1 MTKVKKSKKTYP
13 IANKNLDIPEKTLLL
28 GVLKEYK
35 AYVDKLLAEIDDLKN
50 KNKILIEKGKSLEKE
65 KRELIESVALTKT
78 EKKEVLRNVRKEEL
92 YKILVE
98 RNKVIQQRNKVLEE
112 EKEQLIYKLARLQ
125 AS

>member
-78 EKKEVLRNVRKEEL
+78 EKKEVLRNVRKEENFGKGYIAGKYGAIPML
-92 YKILVE
+92 NLDFAHV
-98 RNKVIQQRNKVLEE
+98 VSQM
-112 EKEQLIYKLARLQ
+112 
-125 AS
+125 

>member
-1 MTKVKKSKKTYP
+1 MNLNKELDLPKVTQFRY
-13 IANKNLDIPEKTLLL
+13 
-28 GVLKEYK
+28 VLKEYK

-50 KNKILIEKGKSLEKE
+50 KNKIPIEKGKSLEKE
-65 KRELIESVALTKT
+65 KRKLIESVALTKT
-78 EKKEVLRNVRKEEL
+78 EKKEVLRNVRKEDL